1 MSFDIIVQDL
11 GLMNRILKI
20 VRSAV
25 PDTQVQ
31 LRPEAYGSAGIRHF
45 LRDVIAMANASVDG
59 RRYIITGVEV
69 DDKGQK
75 SVHGVDRNDFSGN
88 PAYQSLVTDYIE
100 PPIRVTYQRVS
111 FGGKHV
117 GVYEIGN
124 CQDRPYMMRMDQ
136 SEKLRRGDAYVRRQD
151 TIVKMGRRQLQ
162 ELFERK
168 FHDSVSGDRI
178 EIGFPGEI
186 IHKDFRFP
194 TVELAKLPSALAGAK
209 LNQLIDVQSQK
220 HSTGSTTVIARLTH
234 ARLFGSDDPYK
245 VRTPVELMDEMK
257 QLERKHRIE
266 DEHFLFERHGT
277 PLQLVVLNQG
287 DESIEDA
294 SLTVTLPRHD
304 AFYIADRLPGK
315 LINGELVARGSAEL
329 ADYPAVN
336 VKDDLVDISCTLGDV
351 PPHEPINVFS
361 TPVRI
366 CVGSMLKGR
375 KVGIRYSLFGRNLR
389 KPAKG
394 KLRLLF

>member
-1 MSFDIIVQDL
+1 MVQNL

-31 LRPEAYGSAGIRHF
+31 LRPRAYGSDGIRHF
-45 LRDVIAMANASVDG
+45 LRDVVAMANASVEG
-59 RRYIITGVEV
+59 RRYIITGVEI
-69 DDKGQK
+69 DEKGQK
-75 SVHGVDRNDFSGN
+75 TVHGVSRDDFSGK
-88 PAYQSLVTDYIE
+88 PAYQSLVTDFIE
-100 PPIRVTYQRVS
+100 PPVRVKYQHVS
-111 FGGKHV
+111 LGGKVV

-136 SEKLRRGDAYVRRQD
+136 SEKLRRGDAYIRRED
-151 TIVKMGRRQLQ
+151 TCTKMGRRQLQ

-168 FHDSVSGDRI
+168 FRDAVSGDQI

-186 IHKDFRFP
+186 IHKDFRIP
-194 TVELAKLPSALAGAK
+194 TVNLSKLPSALAGAK

-220 HSTGSTTVIARLTH
+220 RNTGSTTVIARLTH
-234 ARLFGSDDPYK
+234 ARLFGSDDPYE
-245 VRTPVELMDEMK
+245 VRTPTELMDEIR
-257 QLERKHRIE
+257 QIERKHHIE
-266 DEHFLFERHGT
+266 DEHFLFERHGK

-287 DESIEDA
+287 DEAIEDA
-294 SLTVTLPRHD
+294 SLTLVLPRHE
-304 AFYIADRLPGK
+304 AFYVANRLPRK
-315 LINGELVARGSAEL
+315 MANGELVERGSAEL

-336 VKDDLVDISCTLGDV
+336 IKDDLIHISTTLGDI
-351 PPHEPINVFS
+351 PPQEPVKVYS

-366 CVGSMLKGR
+366 CVGSALEGR
-375 KVGIRYSLFGRNLR
+375 KVGIRYSLFSRNLR

-394 KLRLLF
+394 NLRLLF

>member
-1 MSFDIIVQDL
+1 
-11 GLMNRILKI
+11 
-20 VRSAV
+20 
-25 PDTQVQ
+25 
-31 LRPEAYGSAGIRHF
+31 
-45 LRDVIAMANASVDG
+45 MANASVDG
-59 RRYIITGVEV
+59 RRYIITGIEV

-75 SVHGVDRNDFSGN
+75 NVHGVDRDDFSGN

-186 IHKDFRFP
+186 IHKEFRIP

-209 LNQLIDVQSQK
+209 LNQTDIGPLWSNRYRTIMGKQVSNHCKSGLMLLRHILTNYLIS
-220 HSTGSTTVIARLTH
+220 
-234 ARLFGSDDPYK
+234 F
-245 VRTPVELMDEMK
+245 
-257 QLERKHRIE
+257 
-266 DEHFLFERHGT
+266 
-277 PLQLVVLNQG
+277 
-287 DESIEDA
+287 
-294 SLTVTLPRHD
+294 
-304 AFYIADRLPGK
+304 
-315 LINGELVARGSAEL
+315 
-329 ADYPAVN
+329 
-336 VKDDLVDISCTLGDV
+336 
-351 PPHEPINVFS
+351 
-361 TPVRI
+361 
-366 CVGSMLKGR
+366 
-375 KVGIRYSLFGRNLR
+375 
-389 KPAKG
+389 
-394 KLRLLF
+394 